1 MKERNLALTLLCAL
15 GPKTIFA
22 DDSYSK
28 PYFVTYLNTTSFCF
42 FLLAVPLQ
50 QLHFSSRSRARYSTS
65 KLYASAEAPS
75 GSGEATSFL
84 GEDRLISRYSQGLW
98 HNCVT
103 WSRSMWK
110 LFGRT
115 DVSPSGNGRLS
126 IRATARLSLE
136 FCLLWF
142 AANYSVAAGLEYTT
156 VGSSTIL
163 TSTSSIWTLVF
174 GVLVRVEAFSLQK
187 LIGVFVSIC
196 GVAMIS
202 KLDFSGET
210 DSNRG
215 EFPHKSTVELAIGDL
230 LSLASAVLYGTYS
243 VLMKKR
249 IRDESRVNMFLFFGF
264 VCHGTGLSTR
274 ANMLTLFRLG
284 PLTRYCCGQDLL
296 SSILLA
302 LRLSSFL
309 PLPVYGQ

>member
-1 MKERNLALTLLCAL
+1 MQNPVLTLFCAL

-28 PYFVTYLNTTSFCF
+28 PYFVTYLNTTSFCL
-42 FLLAVPLQ
+42 FLLIVPLR
-50 QLHFSSRSRARYSTS
+50 QLCFFSSSRARYSTS
-65 KLYASAEAPS
+65 QLHASAEAAT
-75 GSGEATSFL
+75 GSGESVSFL
-84 GEDRLISRYSQGLW
+84 GEDHLIPRHSQGLW
-98 HNCVT
+98 HDCIT

-115 DVSPSGNGRLS
+115 DVSPGGSGRLS
-126 IRATARLSLE
+126 IHATARLSLE
-136 FCLLWF
+136 FCILWF
-142 AANYSVAAGLEYTT
+142 VANYSVAAGLEYTT

-163 TSTSSIWTLVF
+163 TSTSSVWTLVF
-174 GVLVRVEAFSLQK
+174 GVLVRVEAFSLKK
-187 LIGVFVSIC
+187 LVGVFVSIC

-264 VCHGTGLSTR
+264 VRQGTGLLTMV
-274 ANMLTLFRLG
+274 NMLTLL
-284 PLTRYCCGQDLL
+284 
-296 SSILLA
+296 
-302 LRLSSFL
+302 
-309 PLPVYGQ
+309 